1 MVPKV
6 TSCYKIGLLI
16 FKILTTKLKV
26 VFAANAKKCFSFLGT
41 SCRENRVEVPVRG
54 RSGAIPIRPIKKS
67 SKKMFLSHNC
77 FKKIFRSAA
86 MQHFF
91 ALFCLKNNLFS
102 FGLFYKSNWYST
114 TRRNTQRRFS
124 FGFGTAS
131 FSRCTKTSFNGR
143 FASRLSVAT
152 PCAKMCVKRIVAK
165 NAYLSKKYL

>member
-26 VFAANAKKCFSFLGT
+26 VFAANAKKCFSFWAHPAARIGWKCL
-41 SCRENRVEVPVRG
+41 CG

-114 TRRNTQRRFS
+114 TRRNTPRRFS

-152 PCAKMCVKRIVAK
+152 PCAGSNVLKIVHFS
-165 NAYLSKKYL
+165 NFLRF